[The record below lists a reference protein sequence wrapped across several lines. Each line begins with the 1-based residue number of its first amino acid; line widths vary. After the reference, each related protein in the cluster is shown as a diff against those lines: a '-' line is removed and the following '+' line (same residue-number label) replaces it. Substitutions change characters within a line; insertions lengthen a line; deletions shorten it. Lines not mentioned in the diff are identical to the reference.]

1 MFPIRLLPSSVDVC
15 LYFSSYQATLLYTVN
30 VLFSRL
36 LKYVSRFGSA
46 YSVICRDMQSSLPL
60 PLRFLPFVL
69 PEGILPMRYDA
80 ICYDVLRRYYDDL
93 RRATGVFMGSRAS
106 MSSKDD
112 ALTLSLILFHI
123 GERSFPSPRQIRY
136 TCSLFLYN
144 DT

>member
-1 MFPIRLLPSSVDVC
+1 MP
-15 LYFSSYQATLLYTVN
+15 
-30 VLFSRL
+30 
-36 LKYVSRFGSA
+36 
-46 YSVICRDMQSSLPL
+46 SSLPL

-80 ICYDVLRRYYDDL
+80 ICYGAITCYGDSTTML

-144 DT
+144 GDSVFY